1 MGPKHFQNKARCEW
15 WSIYIEAWQ
24 RSGVS
29 QAEYCRQFRF
39 DEKTFTR
46 WLQHLAGEEAARK
59 LVAYQTELRREK
71 RREEREKGLKRR
83 QRQRNSVS
91 TDVRNRGTHASWA
104 MHVEAM
110 NWSGMG
116 VREYAAALRQRLSRV

>member
-1 MGPKHFQNKARCEW
+1 MGPKHFQNKARREW
-15 WSIYIEAWQ
+15 WSIHIEAWQ

-59 LVAYQTELRREK
+59 LVAYQTELRRDK
-71 RREEREKGLKRR
+71 RREEREKGLKKR

-91 TDVRNRGTHASWA
+91 TDVNWVASSRA
-104 MHVEAM
+104 NETV
-110 NWSGMG
+110 
-116 VREYAAALRQRLSRV
+116 AAPAC